1 LGKYLPTIICDKRL
15 PADVARFIWLL
26 NKLPGNALHSFWDD
40 KHVQT
45 VANRIKPLQLLIN
58 LRHLCLMNFQ
68 RGEDEL
74 PPQDSLLLAGGCLV
88 MFSLNYDAFKT

>member
-1 LGKYLPTIICDKRL
+1 
-15 PADVARFIWLL
+15 
-26 NKLPGNALHSFWDD
+26 
-40 KHVQT
+40 
-45 VANRIKPLQLLIN
+45 
-58 LRHLCLMNFQ
+58 MNFQ